1 MYNFIQQLHQLA
13 VVESKKKLPGKR
25 SHSITSLFMG
35 ILKDRIIGGYEFMEL
50 LAEVGFDKKGLF
62 CKMFPK

>member
-1 MYNFIQQLHQLA
+1 
-13 VVESKKKLPGKR
+13 
-25 SHSITSLFMG
+25 MG